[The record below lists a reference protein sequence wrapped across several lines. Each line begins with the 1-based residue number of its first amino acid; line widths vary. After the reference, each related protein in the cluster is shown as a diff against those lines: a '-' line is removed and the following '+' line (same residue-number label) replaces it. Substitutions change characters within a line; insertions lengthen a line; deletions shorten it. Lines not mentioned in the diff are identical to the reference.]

1 MEITI
6 LGAGSAMP
14 TLRNHPSAQLI
25 QSGNDLIL
33 VDCGEATQYRL
44 LELGLRNSQKLRHIF
59 ISHLHG
65 DHYFGLMGLLTS
77 LGLNSRTEPLH
88 LYAPTALQE
97 VLTAVFR
104 ASNASL
110 TYPLL
115 WHPLDQEA
123 LATPLLTTE
132 TLTVEAFAVKHRIP
146 CFGFLFREKSPLR
159 RLRKERISA
168 YISYE
173 QLKQLKQGHDIYD
186 EEGRLRYAV
195 ADFTLPPEPPQ
206 SYAYCTDTLP
216 LLELIPILNGID
228 LLYHEATFLEE
239 HSERAAKTYHSTAK
253 QAAMIAREAN
263 VGALLLGHL
272 SSRYTHTDTFLKEAT
287 TLFTNT
293 YLAEE
298 GRTYS
303 PANKRL
309 SELRFP

>member
-1 MEITI
+1 
-6 LGAGSAMP
+6 MP

-25 QSGNDLIL
+25 QSGNELIL
-33 VDCGEATQYRL
+33 IDCGEATQYRL

-77 LGLNSRTEPLH
+77 LSLNSRTEPLH
-88 LYAPTALQE
+88 LYAPSALQD

-115 WHPLDQEA
+115 WHPLDQHA
-123 LATPLLTTE
+123 LSTPLLSTE

-146 CFGFLFREKSPLR
+146 CFGFLFREKTPLR
-159 RLRKERISA
+159 RLRKDRIRPEMT
-168 YISYE
+168 YE
-173 QLKQLKQGHDIYD
+173 QLKQIKQGQDVLYPD
-186 EEGRLRYAV
+186 GRLRYAV

-216 LLELIPILNGID
+216 LPELIPILNSID

-239 HSERAAKTYHSTAK
+239 HTERAAKTYHSTAK
-253 QAAMIAREAN
+253 QAALIAREAN
-263 VGALLLGHL
+263 VRMLLLGHL
-272 SSRYTHTDTFLKEAT
+272 SSRYTHTDSFINEAQHV
-287 TLFTNT
+287 FQNT
-293 YLAEE
+293 HMAEE
-298 GRTYS
+298 GKTYS
-303 PANKRL
+303 PVGKQL
-309 SELRFP
+309 PELRFS